1 MGCCCSKAPTAEEY
15 LAQAVATPCADPLLP
30 GMPNAMSCDRWP
42 FILSSV
48 NDNCGVGEPT
58 TISVINSANQQALAT
73 IEMPPRRSFGIGAT
87 VTDAAGNPFGWLRS
101 AESQRAQGMNPS
113 SYYVFASRPQI
124 QGQQPSA
131 LDTAGT
137 QGYMWATVTR
147 APFTS
152 KVTVTNASG
161 ANVYDGRTVMGFDT
175 SGMQTFLLSSSPDGN
190 GVLHMSKVKTKPP
203 VHSIRAA
210 QGGDPLLFLLIKF
223 AAEMADNE
231 LYQSN
236 DR

>member
-1 MGCCCSKAPTAEEY
+1 
-15 LAQAVATPCADPLLP
+15 
-30 GMPNAMSCDRWP
+30 MPDEMSCNRWP
-42 FILSSV
+42 LKLSSV

-58 TISVINSANQQALAT
+58 TISVINSDGGQKLAT

-87 VTDAAGNPFGWLRS
+87 VTDAAGNPVGWLRS
-101 AESQRAQGMNPS
+101 AETQRAQGMNRS

-190 GVLHMSKVKTKPP
+190 GVMHMSKMESTRHPA
-203 VHSIRAA
+203 VHRIRTA

-231 LYQSN
+231 LYQNSN
-236 DR
+236 NN